1 MKDTITYDVLPIGVT
16 RDQAARAVATVRR
29 HVPDLDGQ
37 AEVLA
42 MLGLAAGREPPPPP
56 GTLWTTADIARQA
69 GLSRDRV
76 RQLVH
81 APGWPPPAGTLDGVR
96 AWDAHAA
103 LAWITQHRPTTNP
116 RETR

>member
-1 MKDTITYDVLPIGVT
+1 MSREISYSVAPTGIDQDT
-16 RDQAARAVATVRR
+16 AARATALVRR

-56 GTLWTTADIARQA
+56 GTLWTTADIARRA

-81 APGWPPPAGTLDGVR
+81 TPGWPPPAGTLDGAR
-96 AWDAHAA
+96 AWDAHDIEQ
-103 LAWITQHRPTTNP
+103 WITEHRPATDTQ
-116 RETR
+116 ETA